1 MKKIEVIIK
10 KWSTYWSVKIFDTG
24 TEYPRVRTASSL
36 AYLNRIIKDE
46 DLNSSRFNV
55 VGLPYSNKTI
65 NFKPMKI
72 NWRTGLSNSSVG

>member
-1 MKKIEVIIK
+1 MNKIKVRIK

-55 VGLPYSNKTI
+55 VGLPSSNWSKTI

-72 NWRTGLSNSSVG
+72 NWKTGLSE

>member
-1 MKKIEVIIK
+1 MNKIEVRIK

-55 VGLPYSNKTI
+55 VGLPSSNWSKTI

-72 NWRTGLSNSSVG
+72 NWKTGLSE

>member
-1 MKKIEVIIK
+1 MNKIEVRIK

-36 AYLNRIIKDE
+36 AYLNAIIKDE

-55 VGLPYSNKTI
+55 VGLPSSNWSNTI

-72 NWRTGLSNSSVG
+72 NWKTGLSE

>member
-1 MKKIEVIIK
+1 MNKIEVRIK
-10 KWSTYWSVKIFDTG
+10 KWSTHWSVKIFDTG

-46 DLNSSRFNV
+46 DLNSRFNV

-65 NFKPMKI
+65 EFKPMKI
-72 NWRTGLSNSSVG
+72 NWKTGLSE

>member
-1 MKKIEVIIK
+1 MNEIEVRIK
-10 KWSTYWSVKIFDTG
+10 KWSTFWSVKIFDTG
-24 TEYPRVRTASSL
+24 NEYPRVRTASSL

-55 VGLPYSNKTI
+55 VGLPSSNWSKTI

-72 NWRTGLSNSSVG
+72 NWKTGLSE

>member
-1 MKKIEVIIK
+1 MNKIEVRIK
-10 KWSTYWSVKIFDTG
+10 KWSTFWSVKIFDTG
-24 TEYPRVRTASSL
+24 NEYPRVRTASSL

-55 VGLPYSNKTI
+55 VGHPSSGWSETI

-72 NWRTGLSNSSVG
+72 NWRTELSE